1 MLPARQ
7 WPSIRVE
14 PETLPAPGEAVED
27 LETPVLVVDLD
38 RVEANIRFVQAYCEQ
53 LGVRNRIH
61 IKTHKIPQIAALQVA
76 AGSAGITVQKLG
88 EAEVFA
94 ASGLGF
100 DDIFLPY
107 NLLGAAKLRRLRAF
121 LERYP
126 EIKLSLTCDSAVVAE
141 GLSTVARAR
150 PTANLKV
157 WVECDAG
164 LGRAGVTQPRQALD
178 LAGAIER
185 LPGLTFGGLM
195 SFTADAEPS
204 VAFMTA
210 ALAVFRSAGRPA
222 PEVTMGGTRQ
232 LRWVEQVPGVTEH
245 RPGTYVFHDRQTVLQ
260 GGWSFDDCA
269 GAVRT
274 TVVSRP
280 TAERGI
286 LDAGSKAITPETM
299 GLDGLLGHI
308 VEYPE
313 ARLYRLSEEH
323 GYVDFSAYP
332 ESERPQVGDVL
343 AVVPNHICTTVNMYD
358 WLVGSAERPGRGRV
372 AGGRSWPGALDRP
385 RQSESGVRHTVQQDR
400 VFLPAFNY
408 SGTMGTVS
416 CWLSGCIR
424 TPMKGGRRHCHGRY
438 RA

>member
-1 MLPARQ
+1 MASATAHAGKATAIAAGNGV
-7 WPSIRVE
+7 WPSIQVE
-14 PETLPAPGEAVED
+14 PEALPAPGDTVED

-38 RVEANIRFVQAYCEQ
+38 RMEANIRFVQAYCERV
-53 LGVRNRIH
+53 GVRNRVH
-61 IKTHKIPQIAALQVA
+61 IKTHKIPQIAARQVA
-76 AGSAGITVQKLG
+76 AGAAGITVQKLG

-107 NLLGAAKLRRLRAF
+107 NIVGAAKLRRLRAF

-126 EIKLSLTCDSAVVAE
+126 EIELSLTCDSAVVAE
-141 GLSTVARAR
+141 GLSMVAHQAGRG
-150 PTANLKV
+150 LKV

-178 LAGAIER
+178 LACSIEQ

-222 PEVTMGGTRQ
+222 PEITMGGTRQ
-232 LRWVEQVPGVTEH
+232 LRWVQRVPGVTEH
-245 RPGTYVFHDRQTVLQ
+245 RPGTYVFHDRQTVQQ

-269 GAVRT
+269 GTVRT

-286 LDAGSKAITPETM
+286 VDAGSKAITPETM

-308 VEYPE
+308 MEYPA

-323 GYVDFSAYP
+323 GYADFSAYP
-332 ESERPQVGDVL
+332 HSERPQVGDVL
-343 AVVPNHICTTVNMYD
+343 AVVPNHICTTVNMYN
-358 WLVGSAERPGRGRV
+358 WLIGARNSRVEVVWPVAARGRV
-372 AGGRSWPGALDRP
+372 R
-385 RQSESGVRHTVQQDR
+385 
-400 VFLPAFNY
+400 
-408 SGTMGTVS
+408 
-416 CWLSGCIR
+416 
-424 TPMKGGRRHCHGRY
+424 
-438 RA
+438 

>member
-1 MLPARQ
+1 MNTETAGNASGVAPTKGRSP
-7 WPSIRVE
+7 WPDINLE
-14 PETLPAPGEAVED
+14 PETLPAPGDAVED

-38 RVEANIRFVQAYCEQ
+38 RMEANIRFVQAYCER

-61 IKTHKIPQIAALQVA
+61 IKTHKIPQIAARQVA
-76 AGSAGITVQKLG
+76 AGAAGITVQKLG

-107 NLLGAAKLRRLRAF
+107 NLLGAAKLRRLHGF

-126 EIKLSLTCDSAVVAE
+126 EIELSLTCDSTVVAE
-141 GLSTVARAR
+141 GLSMVARQTGQR
-150 PTANLKV
+150 LKV

-178 LAGAIER
+178 LACAIEQ
-185 LPGLTFGGLM
+185 LPSLTFGGLM

-210 ALAVFRSAGRPA
+210 ALAVFRNAGRPV

-232 LRWVEQVPGVTEH
+232 LRWVKQVPGVTEH

-260 GGWSFDDCA
+260 GGWLFDDCA
-269 GAVRT
+269 GTVRT

-280 TAERGI
+280 TTERGI
-286 LDAGSKAITPETM
+286 FDAGSKAITPETM

-323 GYVDFSAYP
+323 GYADFSAHP
-332 ESERPQVGDVL
+332 DSERPQVGDVL
-343 AVVPNHICTTVNMYD
+343 TVVPNHICTTVNMYN
-358 WLVGSAERPGRGRV
+358 WIVGARNGRVEVVWPVAARGRV
-372 AGGRSWPGALDRP
+372 R
-385 RQSESGVRHTVQQDR
+385 
-400 VFLPAFNY
+400 
-408 SGTMGTVS
+408 
-416 CWLSGCIR
+416 
-424 TPMKGGRRHCHGRY
+424 
-438 RA
+438 

>member
-1 MLPARQ
+1 MASAVGHAGKGNTAGTGSGGLTTPEAHYSARCGVLPARQ
-7 WPSIRVE
+7 WPSIQVE
-14 PETLPAPGEAVED
+14 PETWPALGEAIED

-38 RVEANIRFVQAYCEQ
+38 RMEANIRFVQAYCER

-61 IKTHKIPQIAALQVA
+61 IKTHKIPQIAARQVA
-76 AGSAGITVQKLG
+76 AGAAGITVQKLG

-107 NLLGAAKLRRLRAF
+107 NILGAAKLRRLRAF

-126 EIKLSLTCDSAVVAE
+126 EIELSLTCDSAVVAE
-141 GLSTVARAR
+141 GLSKVARESGR
-150 PTANLKV
+150 RLKV

-178 LAGAIER
+178 LAGIIER

-222 PEVTMGGTRQ
+222 PELTMGGTRQ
-232 LRWVEQVPGVTEH
+232 LRWVQQVPGVTEH

-280 TAERGI
+280 MAERGI

-299 GLDGLLGHI
+299 GIDGLLGHI
-308 VEYPE
+308 MEYPE

-323 GYVDFSAYP
+323 GYADFSAYP
-332 ESERPQVGDVL
+332 ESERPQVGEVL
-343 AVVPNHICTTVNMYD
+343 GVVPNHICTTVNMYD
-358 WLVGSAERPGRGRV
+358 WLVGARDGRVEVVWPVAARGRV
-372 AGGRSWPGALDRP
+372 R
-385 RQSESGVRHTVQQDR
+385 
-400 VFLPAFNY
+400 
-408 SGTMGTVS
+408 
-416 CWLSGCIR
+416 
-424 TPMKGGRRHCHGRY
+424 
-438 RA
+438 

>member
-1 MLPARQ
+1 MAAAGGLGGKATVAAAGDGA
-7 WPSIRVE
+7 WPSIQVE
-14 PETLPAPGEAVED
+14 PETLPAPGDAVED

-38 RVEANIRFVQAYCEQ
+38 RMEANIRFVQAYCER

-76 AGSAGITVQKLG
+76 SGSAGITVQKLG

-107 NLLGAAKLRRLRAF
+107 NLLGAVKLRRLRAF

-126 EIKLSLTCDSAVVAE
+126 EIELSLTCDSAVVAE
-141 GLSTVARAR
+141 GLNTVARESGR
-150 PTANLKV
+150 RLRV

-178 LAGAIER
+178 LACAIEQ
-185 LPGLTFGGLM
+185 LPSLTFGGLM

-204 VAFMTA
+204 VEFMTA
-210 ALAVFRSAGRPA
+210 ALAVFRRTGRPA

-232 LRWVEQVPGVTEH
+232 LRWVQQVPGVTEH

-260 GGWSFDDCA
+260 GGWSFEDCA

-323 GYVDFSAYP
+323 GYANFSAYP

-343 AVVPNHICTTVNMYD
+343 AVVPNHICTTVNMYN
-358 WLVGSAERPGRGRV
+358 WLVGARNGRVEVVWPVAARGRV
-372 AGGRSWPGALDRP
+372 R
-385 RQSESGVRHTVQQDR
+385 
-400 VFLPAFNY
+400 
-408 SGTMGTVS
+408 
-416 CWLSGCIR
+416 
-424 TPMKGGRRHCHGRY
+424 
-438 RA
+438 

>member
-1 MLPARQ
+1 MKTVTAGNASDSAPTKGRSP
-7 WPSIRVE
+7 WPDINLE
-14 PETLPAPGEAVED
+14 PETLPAPGDAVED

-38 RVEANIRFVQAYCEQ
+38 RMEANIRFVQAYCER

-61 IKTHKIPQIAALQVA
+61 IKTHKIPQIAARQVA
-76 AGSAGITVQKLG
+76 AGAAGITVQKLG

-126 EIKLSLTCDSAVVAE
+126 EIELSLTCDSAVVAE
-141 GLSTVARAR
+141 GLNTVARESGR
-150 PTANLKV
+150 RLRV

-178 LAGAIER
+178 LACAIEQ
-185 LPGLTFGGLM
+185 LPSLTFGGLM

-204 VAFMTA
+204 VEFMTA

-232 LRWVEQVPGVTEH
+232 LRWVKQVPGVTEH

-269 GAVRT
+269 GTVRT

-332 ESERPQVGDVL
+332 ESERPQVGGVL
-343 AVVPNHICTTVNMYD
+343 AVVPNHICTTVNMYS
-358 WLVGSAERPGRGRV
+358 WLVGARNGRVEVVWPVAARGRV
-372 AGGRSWPGALDRP
+372 R
-385 RQSESGVRHTVQQDR
+385 
-400 VFLPAFNY
+400 
-408 SGTMGTVS
+408 
-416 CWLSGCIR
+416 
-424 TPMKGGRRHCHGRY
+424 
-438 RA
+438 

>member
-1 MLPARQ
+1 MASATAHAGKATAIAAGNGV
-7 WPSIRVE
+7 WPSIQVE
-14 PETLPAPGEAVED
+14 PETLPAPGDTVED

-38 RVEANIRFVQAYCEQ
+38 RMEANIRFVQAYCERV
-53 LGVRNRIH
+53 GVRNRVH
-61 IKTHKIPQIAALQVA
+61 IKTHKIPQIAARQVA
-76 AGSAGITVQKLG
+76 AGAAGITVQKLG

-107 NLLGAAKLRRLRAF
+107 NIVGAAKLRRLRAF

-126 EIKLSLTCDSAVVAE
+126 EIELSLTCDSAVVAE
-141 GLSTVARAR
+141 GLSMVAHQAGRG
-150 PTANLKV
+150 LKV

-178 LAGAIER
+178 LACSIEQ

-222 PEVTMGGTRQ
+222 PEITMGGTRQ
-232 LRWVEQVPGVTEH
+232 LRWVQRVPGVTEH
-245 RPGTYVFHDRQTVLQ
+245 RPGTYVFHDRQTVQQ

-269 GAVRT
+269 GTVRT

-286 LDAGSKAITPETM
+286 VDAGSKAITPETM

-308 VEYPE
+308 MEYPA

-323 GYVDFSAYP
+323 GYADFSAYP
-332 ESERPQVGDVL
+332 HSERPQVGDVL
-343 AVVPNHICTTVNMYD
+343 AVVPNHICTTVNMYS
-358 WLVGSAERPGRGRV
+358 WLVGARNSRVEVVWPVAARGRV
-372 AGGRSWPGALDRP
+372 R
-385 RQSESGVRHTVQQDR
+385 
-400 VFLPAFNY
+400 
-408 SGTMGTVS
+408 
-416 CWLSGCIR
+416 
-424 TPMKGGRRHCHGRY
+424 
-438 RA
+438 

>member
-1 MLPARQ
+1 MASAVGHAGKGNTAGTSSGGLTTPEAHDSTRCGVLPARQ
-7 WPSIRVE
+7 WPSIQVE
-14 PETLPAPGEAVED
+14 PETWPALGEAIED

-38 RVEANIRFVQAYCEQ
+38 RMEANIRFVQAYCER

-61 IKTHKIPQIAALQVA
+61 IKTHKIPQIAARQVA
-76 AGSAGITVQKLG
+76 AGAAGITVQKLG

-107 NLLGAAKLRRLRAF
+107 NILGAAKLRRLRAF

-126 EIKLSLTCDSAVVAE
+126 EIELSLTCDSAVVAE
-141 GLSTVARAR
+141 GLSKVARESGR
-150 PTANLKV
+150 RLKV

-178 LAGAIER
+178 LAGIIER

-232 LRWVEQVPGVTEH
+232 LRWVQQVPGVTEH

-299 GLDGLLGHI
+299 GIDGLLGHI

-323 GYVDFSAYP
+323 GYADFSAYP
-332 ESERPQVGDVL
+332 ESERPQVGEVL
-343 AVVPNHICTTVNMYD
+343 GVVPNHICTTVNMYD
-358 WLVGSAERPGRGRV
+358 WLVGARNGRVEVVWPVAARGRV
-372 AGGRSWPGALDRP
+372 R
-385 RQSESGVRHTVQQDR
+385 
-400 VFLPAFNY
+400 
-408 SGTMGTVS
+408 
-416 CWLSGCIR
+416 
-424 TPMKGGRRHCHGRY
+424 
-438 RA
+438 

>member
-1 MLPARQ
+1 MASAVGHAGKGNTAGTSSGGLTTPEAHDSTRCGVLPARQ
-7 WPSIRVE
+7 WPSIQVE
-14 PETLPAPGEAVED
+14 PETWPALGEAIED

-38 RVEANIRFVQAYCEQ
+38 RMEANIRFVQAYCER

-61 IKTHKIPQIAALQVA
+61 IKTHKIPQIAARQVA
-76 AGSAGITVQKLG
+76 AGAAGITVQKLG

-107 NLLGAAKLRRLRAF
+107 NILGAAKLRRLRAF

-126 EIKLSLTCDSAVVAE
+126 EIELSLTCDSAVVAE
-141 GLSTVARAR
+141 GLSKVARESGR
-150 PTANLKV
+150 RLKV

-178 LAGAIER
+178 LAGIIER

-232 LRWVEQVPGVTEH
+232 LRWVQQVPGVTEH

-280 TAERGI
+280 MAERGI

-299 GLDGLLGHI
+299 GIDGLLGHI
-308 VEYPE
+308 MEYPE

-323 GYVDFSAYP
+323 GYADFSAYP
-332 ESERPQVGDVL
+332 ESERPQVGEVL
-343 AVVPNHICTTVNMYD
+343 GVVPNHICTTVNMYD
-358 WLVGSAERPGRGRV
+358 WLVGARDGRVEVVWPVAARGRV
-372 AGGRSWPGALDRP
+372 R
-385 RQSESGVRHTVQQDR
+385 
-400 VFLPAFNY
+400 
-408 SGTMGTVS
+408 
-416 CWLSGCIR
+416 
-424 TPMKGGRRHCHGRY
+424 
-438 RA
+438 

>member
-1 MLPARQ
+1 MSTATVGDANGNAPTNVRSS
-7 WPSIRVE
+7 WPGIHLE
-14 PETLPAPGEAVED
+14 PEDLPAPGDAVDD

-38 RVEANIRFVQAYCEQ
+38 RMEANIRFVQAYCER

-61 IKTHKIPQIAALQVA
+61 IKTHKIPQIAARQVA
-76 AGSAGITVQKLG
+76 AGAAGITVQKLG

-126 EIKLSLTCDSAVVAE
+126 EIELSLTCDSAVVAE
-141 GLSTVARAR
+141 GLSTVTGQTGR
-150 PTANLKV
+150 NLKV

-178 LAGAIER
+178 LAGIIKQ

-269 GAVRT
+269 GTVRT

-323 GYVDFSAYP
+323 GYADFSAYP
-332 ESERPQVGDVL
+332 ESERPQVGEVL
-343 AVVPNHICTTVNMYD
+343 AVVPNHICTTVNMFD
-358 WLVGSAERPGRGRV
+358 WLVGARNGRVEVVWPVAARGRV
-372 AGGRSWPGALDRP
+372 R
-385 RQSESGVRHTVQQDR
+385 
-400 VFLPAFNY
+400 
-408 SGTMGTVS
+408 
-416 CWLSGCIR
+416 
-424 TPMKGGRRHCHGRY
+424 
-438 RA
+438 

>member
-1 MLPARQ
+1 MASVTAHTGKASAVTAGNGV
-7 WPSIRVE
+7 WPSMQVE
-14 PETLPAPGEAVED
+14 PETLPAPGDPVED

-38 RVEANIRFVQAYCEQ
+38 RMEANIRFIQAYCER

-61 IKTHKIPQIAALQVA
+61 IKTHKIPQIAARQVA
-76 AGSAGITVQKLG
+76 AGAAGITVQKLG

-107 NLLGAAKLRRLRAF
+107 NLLGEAKLRRLRAF

-126 EIKLSLTCDSAVVAE
+126 EIELSLTCDSAVIAE
-141 GLSTVARAR
+141 GLSKVARQAGR
-150 PTANLKV
+150 DLKV

-178 LAGAIER
+178 LASAIEQ

-195 SFTADAEPS
+195 SFTADAAPS

-210 ALAVFRSAGRPA
+210 ALAVFQSAGRPV

-232 LRWVEQVPGVTEH
+232 LRWVKQVPGVTEH

-269 GAVRT
+269 GTVRT

-323 GYVDFSAYP
+323 GYADFSAYP
-332 ESERPQVGDVL
+332 ESERPQVGGVL
-343 AVVPNHICTTVNMYD
+343 AVVPNHICTTVNMYS
-358 WLVGSAERPGRGRV
+358 WVVGARNGRVEVVWPVAARGRV
-372 AGGRSWPGALDRP
+372 R
-385 RQSESGVRHTVQQDR
+385 
-400 VFLPAFNY
+400 
-408 SGTMGTVS
+408 
-416 CWLSGCIR
+416 
-424 TPMKGGRRHCHGRY
+424 
-438 RA
+438 

>member
-1 MLPARQ
+1 MNTVTAGNASGSAPTKGRSP
-7 WPSIRVE
+7 WPDINLE
-14 PETLPAPGEAVED
+14 PETLPAPGDPVDD

-38 RVEANIRFVQAYCEQ
+38 RMEANIRFVQAYCER

-76 AGSAGITVQKLG
+76 AGAAGITVQKLG

-126 EIKLSLTCDSAVVAE
+126 EIELSLTCDSAVVAE
-141 GLSTVARAR
+141 GLSTVARHTGR
-150 PTANLKV
+150 NLKV

-164 LGRAGVTQPRQALD
+164 LGRAGVTQPHQALD
-178 LAGAIER
+178 LARAIEQ

-210 ALAVFRSAGRPA
+210 ALAVFRSAGRPV

-232 LRWVEQVPGVTEH
+232 LRWVQQVPGVTEH

-269 GAVRT
+269 GTVRT

-308 VEYPE
+308 VDYPA

-332 ESERPQVGDVL
+332 DSERPQVGTCSQWFPTTS
-343 AVVPNHICTTVNMYD
+343 APRSTCTT
-358 WLVGSAERPGRGRV
+358 GSSERGMAGLRSSGRWPPVAEC
-372 AGGRSWPGALDRP
+372 AS
-385 RQSESGVRHTVQQDR
+385 
-400 VFLPAFNY
+400 
-408 SGTMGTVS
+408 
-416 CWLSGCIR
+416 
-424 TPMKGGRRHCHGRY
+424 
-438 RA
+438 